1 MPAAASSRGSKAAF
15 GESHLRVPLEGRRR
29 GALERAAEARL
40 RARAFLVPI
49 LPTRTYSFIPNREY
63 DVTGVPP
70 CRADTG

>member
-40 RARAFLVPI
+40 RAKQRHEALPLRAALSLI
-49 LPTRTYSFIPNREY
+49 MEDRTRVS
-63 DVTGVPP
+63 
-70 CRADTG
+70 